1 MKKHL
6 LSILCF
12 VVAICALSGPA
23 AAAPI
28 VQTGSTYTFYL
39 EGELSDNSFIG
50 QTTFDNVA
58 EFTTRAGLTLTVTES
73 ELALADGRT
82 RIRINIAANGD
93 LFPSVGETAGLG
105 IGLAGAGLAGDG
117 LDLLLAVALDEVRLT
132 FADAAGN
139 TLLVSEDLADAVD
152 ERSPWTGFF
161 PSPTGAVGLE
171 SIGGRGASNITFDF
185 FVSDIVTNVP
195 EPSTA
200 FLGMIG
206 LAGAFAARRRQRKP
220 AIRA

>member
-12 VVAICALSGPA
+12 VVALCALSGPA
-23 AAAPI
+23 TAAPI
-28 VQTGSTYTFYL
+28 VQTGTTYTFYL
-39 EGELSDNSFIG
+39 EGAESDNSFIG

-73 ELALADGRT
+73 ELALADGRS

-93 LFPSVGETAGLG
+93 LFPSVGETAGLA
-105 IGLAGAGLAGDG
+105 IGLNGDG

-161 PSPTGAVGLE
+161 PAPAGAVGLD